1 MLLKQLLCVSVC
13 CTEPACA
20 RLWAIDVVVPVL
32 EKCVE
37 HSFPC
42 EQAVCSPPLPSPDV
56 SCLALPD
63 VTCRPGCTASPG
75 HTVVCGGLL
84 PPAP

>member
-42 EQAVCSPPLPSPDV
+42 EQAVCSPPTPFP
-56 SCLALPD
+56 
-63 VTCRPGCTASPG
+63 
-75 HTVVCGGLL
+75 
-84 PPAP
+84 